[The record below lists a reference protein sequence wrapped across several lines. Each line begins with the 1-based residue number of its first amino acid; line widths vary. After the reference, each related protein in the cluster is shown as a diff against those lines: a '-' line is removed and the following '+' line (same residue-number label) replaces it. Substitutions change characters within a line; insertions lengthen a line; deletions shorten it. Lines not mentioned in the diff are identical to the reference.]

1 MTGRIFST
9 FSILTFT
16 SIVLLSGCKSDRIT
30 PDAYGNFEATE
41 ISVSAEQ
48 SGQIIRFDAEE
59 GTQIRQGQVLGYID
73 TAALHLEKRQLY
85 TKAEMIR
92 AKSPG
97 IASQIE
103 VLYEQREAVDR
114 DITRFAKLAESGAAP
129 QKTVDD
135 LRDQKSVLD
144 KRIDEVRSHNLPVA
158 RELDVNQRQIALV
171 NNKME
176 NAVIVAPTTGTVLLR
191 IADAGE
197 WAMPGTPL
205 FQMADLSV
213 LTLRAFVEAPEL
225 TKIAIGDSVT
235 VRIDDDKD
243 GYRYMKGAIARI
255 ANKAEFT
262 PKTIQTKKE
271 RTDLVYAVQI
281 RVANPEGIL
290 KIGMPGEA
298 IFDQS
303 GTDASNPDKN

>member
-1 MTGRIFST
+1 MTRLVYT
-9 FSILTFT
+9 TLSILALIGTLF
-16 SIVLLSGCKSDRIT
+16 LSGCKSDRIT

-41 ISVSAEQ
+41 ISVAAAHA
-48 SGQIIRFDAEE
+48 GHIIRFDAQE
-59 GTQIRQGQVLGYID
+59 GTQIKQGQVLGYID
-73 TAALHLEKRQLY
+73 TAALHLEKEQLY
-85 TKAEMIR
+85 TKAEMIKS
-92 AKSPG
+92 KSPG

-103 VLYEQREAVDR
+103 VLQEQREAVLR
-114 DITRFAKLAESGAAP
+114 DIKRFSKLAESGAAP

-135 LRDQKSVLD
+135 LRDQKNVLD
-144 KRIDEVRSHNLPVA
+144 KRIEEARSHNLPLA
-158 RELDVNQRQIALV
+158 GELDVNQRQIALI
-171 NNKME
+171 NNKIE
-176 NAVIVAPTTGTVLLR
+176 NAVIVSPTTGTVLLR

-213 LTLRAFVEAPEL
+213 MTLRAFAGAPEL
-225 TKIAIGDSVT
+225 YNIALGDSVT
-235 VRIDDDKD
+235 VRIDDDKG
-243 GYRYMKGAIARI
+243 GYRYMKGAIGRI

-290 KIGMPGEA
+290 KIGMPGEVV
-298 IFDQS
+298 FDQTR
-303 GTDASNPDKN
+303 TDASNPDKN